1 MWRLRDK
8 LYDLQGALSL
18 RRRRARSAVGRR
30 TAAPVLRGNMRRM
43 LVLKLPGEMF
53 DQAIFIL
60 HDNYF
65 ETPGTSRQ
73 ELLEQAKTAAEGFI
87 DTSLPSGKSTPFF
100 PSAASVFVFGA
111 ACAVLA
117 MWLAGLIG

>member
-1 MWRLRDK
+1 MWRLRDRF
-8 LYDLQGALSL
+8 YELQGALSF
-18 RRRRARSAVGRR
+18 RRRRARSAPGGRMEV
-30 TAAPVLRGNMRRM
+30 PVLRGNMRRM
-43 LVLKLPGEMF
+43 LVLKPPGEMF

-73 ELLEQAKTAAEGFI
+73 ELLEQAKTAAEGYI
-87 DTSLPSGKSTPFF
+87 DTSLPKGKSTPFF

-117 MWLAGLIG
+117 LWLAGLIG